1 MSPPPP
7 PPKAAAENP
16 KEPVDVVFAV
26 PEVDALLSGELPKG
40 WLGILSGA
48 PGSGVELVAKQF
60 AQAAN
65 ARTPVSFYT
74 TSERTEEVRRVMR
87 DFSWRDDIR
96 IVNLSDDYYDHVL
109 SRDLEVSRFREKGIS
124 PAEIAQFRL
133 EKLEAPPVNF
143 ITRMLVDLASFDKPF
158 RMVIDSLDFFLEL
171 QDPGAVVSLVR
182 QIRYRSQ
189 RVGGY
194 SLLTLHE
201 GIHEPRTVGIL
212 EDVADLLL
220 DVERTKEHLQFKQFL
235 TIRKLRNHPE
245 RTGSVPISI
254 GPTGITSSPS

>member
-1 MSPPPP
+1 MTPPA
-7 PPKAAAENP
+7 PKGP
-16 KEPVDVVFAV
+16 TTGSTEPVDVVFAI
-26 PEVDALLSGELPKG
+26 PEVDTLLSGQLPKG
-40 WLGILSGA
+40 WLGILSGE

-65 ARTPVSFYT
+65 PRTPVSFYT
-74 TSERTEEVRRVMR
+74 TSERTDEVRRAMR

-109 SRDLEVSRFREKGIS
+109 SKDLEVSRFREKGIS
-124 PAEIAQFRL
+124 PQDLAQFRL
-133 EKLEAPPVNF
+133 EAVEPPPVNF
-143 ITRMLVDLASFDKPF
+143 ITKMLVDLASFDKPF
-158 RMVIDSLDFFLEL
+158 RLVIDSLDFFLEM
-171 QDPGAVVSLVR
+171 DAPAAVIALVR

-189 RVGGY
+189 RIGGF

-220 DVERTKEHLQFKQFL
+220 DVERTQEHTQFKQSL
-235 TIRKLRNHPE
+235 KIRKVRNHPE

-254 GPTGITSSPS
+254 GPKGITSSVT